1 MVSVKYPIPYALSAV
16 YGPSRKPNT
25 IRISDEVVLD
35 VRNASEDEAPIV
47 MKCRTAWPTSNL
59 PGQDGDEEGY
69 RHLINPEAEFRFFD
83 GAFYAPLMI
92 FKKVRIGPA
101 EFVTPTD
108 FERLETDGHLW
119 ATPFSTPYSSHVFAK
134 NLLIDHDNGLLPS
147 LAQAKLREIHSKNDP
162 RELALEAAKSD
173 LANCLIV
180 DNRAYRRLAEE
191 PVLRYRVFADR
202 ATVTLEEKVDLFRMR
217 HDNSGYFRMD
227 RFDDCIDHLQATYP
241 KANIFLN
248 VDNIVFDPDI
258 RLKFDDEA
266 LSMVVLATDL
276 EDKLRFHGDCGPEIK
291 ALKAKLSVYGDLHFD
306 EQFAKAD
313 DISIVVERILELA
326 GPELE
331 IPAEMHSD
339 LRRWNLRPVE
349 AGLSASP
356 GI

>member
-147 LAQAKLREIHSKNDP
+147 LAQAKLRGIHSKNDP

-191 PVLRYRVFADR
+191 PVLRYRVSSGR
-202 ATVTLEEKVDLFRMR
+202 ATVTLEEKVDPFRLR
-217 HDNSGYFRMD
+217 YDNSGYFRMD

-276 EDKLRFHGDCGPEIK
+276 EDKLRFHGDCGPEIE
-291 ALKAKLSVYGDLHFD
+291 ALKAKLSAYSDLHFD
-306 EQFAKAD
+306 EQFAKAE
-313 DISIVVERILELA
+313 DISIVVERILDLA

-331 IPAEMHSD
+331 IPAELHSD
-339 LRRWNLRPVE
+339 LRRWNLRAVV
-349 AGLSASP
+349 GSLSP

>member
-59 PGQDGDEEGY
+59 PGQEGDDDGY
-69 RHLINPEAEFRFFD
+69 RHLINPQAEFRFFD

-92 FKKVRIGPA
+92 FKKTRCEPA
-101 EFVTPTD
+101 EFAEPAD
-108 FERLETDGHLW
+108 FERLETDTHLW
-119 ATPFSTPYSSHVFAK
+119 ATPFSTPYASQVFGK

-191 PVLRYRVFADR
+191 PVLRYRVSSGR
-202 ATVTLEEKVDLFRMR
+202 ATVTLEEKVDPFRLR
-217 HDNSGYFRMD
+217 YDNSGYFRTD
-227 RFDDCIDHLQATYP
+227 RFDDCIDHLSATYP
-241 KANIFLN
+241 EAEIFLN
-248 VDNIVFDPDI
+248 VDKITFDPDI
-258 RLKFDDEA
+258 QLKFDDEA

-276 EDKLRFHGDCGPEIK
+276 DDKLRFHGDCGPELEG
-291 ALKAKLSVYGDLHFD
+291 LKTKLSAYGDLPFS
-306 EQFAKAD
+306 QQLAKAE
-313 DISIVVERILELA
+313 DISGVVERILDLA
-326 GPELE
+326 GPDLDL
-331 IPAEMHSD
+331 PAEMYSD

-349 AGLSASP
+349 AGSSASP